1 MANCN
6 AKVKTGMKGSCCGR
20 GRWAETAVL
29 KKDSK
34 HARREQGK
42 KEIKENECQD

>member
-6 AKVKTGMKGSCCGR
+6 AKVKTGMKGSNCGR
-20 GRWAETAVL
+20 GRWEKTAVL
-29 KKDSK
+29 KDDSK

-42 KEIKENECQD
+42 KEIKEQYAKE